1 MCATYLSSL
10 YGRNM
15 VCCYTFGQPRIG
27 NAKFCKLYARYCGSL
42 FRVVNANDPI
52 AHMPRK
58 SPGFKHVK
66 NTRVQYAYPPVLSR
80 EGYEHHLTI
89 EEGKA
94 RRSLDAIKGMAK
106 GLKRNA
112 DIDLRVHTNYV
123 GISLPMK
130 AAYNE
135 PYSFVIHRYI
145 DNTSPQPVPA
155 RGDPPR
161 RAELDLSMEE
171 IPFDLFLRDAEA
183 WDRTALRR
191 RLLVYT
197 GIRQRPYA
205 RYATPIVSE
214 GEAGYVDGGT
224 FQPAAPTAVT
234 EPVYPGA
241 NTYTT
246 TTTTTTT
253 SAIPAAILP
262 PPTSVPSQDVPGV
275 PTHADPG
282 QTVGM
287 GAPQQTKGAGLG
299 PAPAG
304 QGVRPAASTGI
315 GNLGG

>member
-1 MCATYLSSL
+1 
-10 YGRNM
+10 M

-183 WDRTALRR
+183 WDKTALHR

-197 GIRQRPYA
+197 GIRQRPYS

-214 GEAGYVDGGT
+214 GEAGYVNGGT
-224 FQPAAPTAVT
+224 FQPAGPTTVT
-234 EPVYPGA
+234 EPVYPGT

-253 SAIPAAILP
+253 NTAPAAPAAAILP
-262 PPTSVPSQDVPGV
+262 PPTSAPSQDIPDVPGV
-275 PTHADPG
+275 PTHAYAG

-315 GNLGG
+315 GNLGE